1 MNTKSHYKQKLSMN
15 NRKKTKD
22 KIVIKQNDNN
32 LHIKL
37 DTPIID
43 PTSDCFNYSYDITTS
58 INTDLTK
65 INPSINKV
73 SFCIYRIVHCK
84 NQQNVKHP
92 FLQYLLYKY
101 PPTQGNISNTM
112 IFPFIKI
119 KNNIKNEPNKFIKT
133 IIGKDLKPEGF
144 IEKNKTVFLFYN
156 INSVEDEYIDKVN
169 FMTKQ
174 NELWWCIM
182 DEICNHKK
190 VLKFPIHKSV
200 YTLFYNNPSL
210 IYIKL
215 NEKRIEIP
223 IVAYYGN
230 YFNFLPIVAALGQRA
245 NTSKS
250 KSDSLFFSSFKKAIR
265 YGCWTED
272 YKKKTVYN
280 EDISDIDGLYHKCG
294 IIRFALFIGNID
306 IINSIE
312 VNKLEKYITS
322 RIWKTKF
329 NSIFLTK
336 LKFDEKELD
345 IIPEYI
351 LKDFS
356 QQTPLSY
363 HEIDKNT
370 LPPVWE
376 PNFSDYNIV

>member
-1 MNTKSHYKQKLSMN
+1 MNTNSHYKHKINNNHKKNTMTEIVTKQKE
-15 NRKKTKD
+15 
-22 KIVIKQNDNN
+22 NN

-37 DTPIID
+37 DTPIVD
-43 PTSDCFNYSYDITTS
+43 PTLNCFNYSYDITTA

-65 INPSINKV
+65 IKHSIDKV

-119 KNNIKNEPNKFIKT
+119 KNNIKKESKEFIKT
-133 IIGKDLKPEGF
+133 IIGKDLKSEGF
-144 IEKNKTVFLFYN
+144 IEKNKTAFLFYS
-156 INSVEDEYIDKVN
+156 INSVDDEYIDKVN

-200 YTLFYNNPSL
+200 YNLFFNNPSL

-245 NTSKS
+245 NTSKT

-265 YGCWTED
+265 YGCWTDD

-294 IIRFALFIGNID
+294 IIRFALFIGKID
-306 IINSIE
+306 IINSVE
-312 VNKLEKYITS
+312 VNKIENYITS
-322 RIWKTKF
+322 SVWKTKF

-336 LKFDEKELD
+336 IKFYEKELD
-345 IIPEYI
+345 VIPEYI

-363 HEIDKNT
+363 HEIDKT
-370 LPPVWE
+370 LLPPVWE

>member
-1 MNTKSHYKQKLSMN
+1 MITNSHYKHTFTKNHKKDRKNIKIKN
-15 NRKKTKD
+15 NENK
-22 KIVIKQNDNN
+22 

-37 DTPIID
+37 DTPIVD
-43 PTSDCFNYSYDITTS
+43 PTSECFQYSYDLTRS
-58 INTDLTK
+58 INTDLTQ
-65 INPSINKV
+65 INKSVDKV

-101 PPTQGNISNTM
+101 PDIQNNKISNTM
-112 IFPFIKI
+112 VFPFIKI
-119 KNNIKNEPNKFIKT
+119 KSNLKKESNKFIRK
-133 IIGKDLKPEGF
+133 IIGKNLQPEGF
-144 IEKNKTVFLFYN
+144 IEKNKTAFIFYN
-156 INSVEDEYIDKVN
+156 FSSFEDEYIDKVN
-169 FMTKQ
+169 FMTKE
-174 NELWWCIM
+174 NELWWCII

-200 YTLFYNNPSL
+200 YTLFFKNPAL

-215 NEKRIEIP
+215 NKKRIEIP
-223 IVAYYGN
+223 IIAYYGN
-230 YFNFLPIVAALGQRA
+230 YFNFLPVVAALGQRA
-245 NTSKS
+245 NTSKT

-294 IIRFALFIGNID
+294 LIRFAIFIGKID
-306 IINSIE
+306 ILNSIE

-322 RIWKTKF
+322 SVWKTNY

-336 LKFDEKELD
+336 IKFDENELD
-345 IIPEYI
+345 IMPEYI

-363 HEIDKNT
+363 HEIDKKL
-370 LPPVWE
+370 LPPVWN
-376 PNFSDYNIV
+376 PAFSDYNIV